1 MKHVLHFW
9 PRTKKER
16 PTAEQLTWP
25 LHTPAVEVCN
35 TVELIRRSEDKR
47 LAKLW
52 NSLQGLQTPSGREK
66 KSALAPADVE
76 KIIKSGIARYVTWEA
91 TAFAYTLVE
100 EAKHRR
106 RLIVWPREYNNLP
119 YEAEIRLLTPAQ
131 VIAQLKDKRKLC
143 AKIYDVKC
151 AFFQHVVPESFQKYL
166 VCELDDGTR
175 IAFQRLPMGATI
187 SPEIRQRLGEAVVKL
202 TAKETGQTIAQ
213 RVKTVVH
220 IDNFR
225 FLGEAADVASF
236 AEAFEKVCRNLA
248 ITLNTDENQEVF
260 LGMRFDYAQ
269 KSVRLAQKTVDKL
282 PRLETLQR
290 QMPLEEVERLMGR
303 LFFAAEILAIDL
315 KHAYYAIKFYRA
327 MCRRLTK
334 GEHPHTIVTWWSAA
348 WEQLRWWLS
357 MALTNE
363 VRYIEAVT
371 QSDTT
376 ATIFTDASTT
386 GFGIVIINGGHVL
399 EYGASWYHSKFWRER
414 GYLPHITHLELWAVG
429 TAVRLARACGIQ
441 SAHLFVDNM
450 AALAALK
457 NR

>member
-1 MKHVLHFW
+1 M
-9 PRTKKER
+9 
-16 PTAEQLTWP
+16 A
-25 LHTPAVEVCN
+25 
-35 TVELIRRSEDKR
+35 TV
-47 LAKLW
+47 
-52 NSLQGLQTPSGREK
+52 NS
-66 KSALAPADVE
+66 ADV
-76 KIIKSGIARYVTWEA
+76 
-91 TAFAYTLVE
+91 
-100 EAKHRR
+100 
-106 RLIVWPREYNNLP
+106 
-119 YEAEIRLLTPAQ
+119 
-131 VIAQLKDKRKLC
+131 
-143 AKIYDVKC
+143 
-151 AFFQHVVPESFQKYL
+151 
-166 VCELDDGTR
+166 
-175 IAFQRLPMGATI
+175 I
-187 SPEIRQRLGEAVVKL
+187 S
-202 TAKETGQTIAQ
+202 
-213 RVKTVVH
+213 
-220 IDNFR
+220 
-225 FLGEAADVASF
+225 
-236 AEAFEKVCRNLA
+236 
-248 ITLNTDENQEVF
+248 DENQEVL

-457 NR
+457 NRRSTSYWMNSILTNHVWKLFDGSDADYLKEENWENFFVTKQYVISKQNWADFASRVCNEDMLEYVRTYGM